1 MESIEKQV
9 KLMIGEKEQ
18 KGLKFKNIKEIIEQ

>member
-1 MESIEKQV
+1 MELIEKQV
-9 KLMIGEKEQ
+9 KQMIGEKEQ